1 MRILFLVHAFN
12 SLAQRLHVEM
22 RERGH
27 EVCVEFDINDAVTDE
42 AVRLARPDLVLA
54 PFLKRAIPPSVHEQ
68 CLCLVVHPGPPGDG
82 GPAALDHAILDRRAA
97 WGVTVLQATAELDA
111 GPVWA
116 HEAFPLRQATKSSLY
131 RHEVTEAAVRAVLAA
146 LRRVEAGEG
155 PLPDQPARRDWRGP
169 VDAKARTI
177 DWARDDPDAVLRTVA
192 AADGMPGARA
202 LLAGREMRLF
212 DAAAAPGLAGEP
224 GTLLCRAGDD
234 IAVAVRAGA
243 VWIGRIADPAS
254 PAPFKL
260 PAVRVLGPVAS
271 SLPELPPDHP
281 AIRRRIAFR
290 DLGAVGILT
299 FDIHNGAF
307 SADVCRMLLDALRQA
322 LAAPNRVL
330 VLAGG
335 PDHWSN
341 GLDLNDI
348 EAAASPADASLANI
362 EAMNDLSAAIIRA
375 TDRIVIAAVGGNAG
389 AGGVF
394 LARAADEVW
403 LARACVLNPH
413 YKDMGNLYGSEHWT
427 YLLPKHAGDANARRI
442 AAQRLPMGAA
452 EALRVGL
459 ADRII
464 DAGREAFP
472 DEAVARALALAADP
486 ALDARI
492 AAKAA
497 SRAADEAVKPLDA
510 WRAEE
515 IARMKRNF
523 YGFDPSYHVA
533 RSNFVRKVAKS
544 RTPAALATH
553 RGPNPGPVTRR

>member
-12 SLAQRLHVEM
+12 SLAQRLHVEL

-27 EVCVEFDINDAVTDE
+27 EVSVEFDINDAVTDE

-54 PFLKRAIPPSVHEQ
+54 PFLKRAIAPSVHER
-68 CLCLVVHPGPPGDG
+68 CPCLVVHPGPPGDG
-82 GPAALDHAILDRRAA
+82 GPAALDHAILDRRAE

-116 HEAFPLRQATKSSLY
+116 HARFPMREATKSSLY
-131 RHEVTEAAVRAVLAA
+131 RHEVTEAAIAAVMSA
-146 LRRVEAGEG
+146 LDRLEAGAG

-169 VDAKARTI
+169 VDRTARTI
-177 DWARDDPDAVLRTVA
+177 DWMRDDPEAVLRTIA
-192 AADGMPGARA
+192 AADGAPGARA
-202 LLAGREMRLF
+202 LLAGRELRLY
-212 DAAAAPGLAGEP
+212 DAAPARGLAGEP
-224 GTLLCRAGDD
+224 GSLVCRAGDD
-234 IAVAVRAGA
+234 IAVAVRGGA
-243 VWIGRIADPAS
+243 LWIGRIIDPAS
-254 PAPFKL
+254 PVPFKL
-260 PAVRVLGPVAS
+260 PAVRVLGTAAS
-271 SLPELPPDHP
+271 ALPELPPDH
-281 AIRRRIAFR
+281 AAVRRRITFR
-290 DLGAVGILT
+290 DRGAVGILT

-307 SADVCRMLLDALRQA
+307 STGICGQVLDVLRQA
-322 LAAPNRVL
+322 LVAPNRVL

-341 GLDLNDI
+341 GLDLNAI
-348 EAAASPADASLANI
+348 EAAESPADASLANI

-403 LARACVLNPH
+403 LSRASVLNPH

-427 YLLPKHAGDANARRI
+427 YLLPKHAGQANARRI

-464 DAGREAFP
+464 DAGRAAFL
-472 DEAVARALALAADP
+472 DEAVARAFTLAADP

-492 AAKAA
+492 AAKAR
-497 SRAADEAVKPLDA
+497 SRASDEATKPLDT

-523 YGFDPSYHVA
+523 YGFDPSFHVA

-553 RGPNPGPVTRR
+553 RGPNPGAIPGA